1 MNIGDIGSV
10 TEDIIIPIIVSGGK
24 RSILIL
30 IVQITTPLQR
40 GK

>member
-1 MNIGDIGSV
+1 MNIGDIGSA
-10 TEDIIIPIIVSGGK
+10 TADIITLIIVSGGK

-30 IVQITTPLQR
+30 VAQITTPLQR